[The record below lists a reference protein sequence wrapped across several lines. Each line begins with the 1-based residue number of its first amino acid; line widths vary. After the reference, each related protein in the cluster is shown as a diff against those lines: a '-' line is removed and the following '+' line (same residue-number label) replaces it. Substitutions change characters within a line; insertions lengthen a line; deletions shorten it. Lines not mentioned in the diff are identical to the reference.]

1 MTWHESETKV
11 SNNLESNMK
20 IQLVDLQAQYR
31 LIKNEIDHAIQK
43 VIDHGG
49 FILGPEVSEFEK
61 NFADFCGTSHCIGVA
76 SGTDAIHLILR
87 ALEIGSGDEVIIPA
101 FTFIASALGIS
112 QAGASPV
119 LVDVNEKDALINPDL
134 IENSIT
140 PKTKAIMPV
149 HLYGRCSNMDE
160 IKTIAKK
167 HHLYVIEDAAQ
178 AHGATYKGKNA
189 GSLGHAA
196 AFSFYPGKNLGA
208 YGDAGAVTTSDHGLA
223 ERLILLRNWGSRVKY
238 HHEETGLN
246 SRLDTIQAAILN
258 VKLKYLESWNKQRRK
273 LAKLYDQLLPEFGQP
288 ENNAENLAI
297 YHIYAIKIKNRDEV
311 IKKLVSKGIGA
322 GIHYP
327 FPIHQLKAYQYLD
340 DKSFPQAEK
349 WATEELSL
357 PIFPELTEEQI
368 YYISQSLSK
377 S

>member
-1 MTWHESETKV
+1 
-11 SNNLESNMK
+11 MK

-178 AHGATYKGKNA
+178 AHGATYKGKKA

>member
-1 MTWHESETKV
+1 MTWHETETKV

>member
-1 MTWHESETKV
+1 MTWHESETTV

>member
-178 AHGATYKGKNA
+178 AHGATYKGKKA

>member
-1 MTWHESETKV
+1 MTWHESETTV

-178 AHGATYKGKNA
+178 AHGATYKGKKA

-273 LAKLYDQLLPEFGQP
+273 LAKLYDQLLPGFGQP
-288 ENNAENLAI
+288 ENNAENQAI

-340 DKSFPQAEK
+340 DKSFSQAEK

>member
-1 MTWHESETKV
+1 MTWHESETTV

-178 AHGATYKGKNA
+178 AHGATYKGKKA